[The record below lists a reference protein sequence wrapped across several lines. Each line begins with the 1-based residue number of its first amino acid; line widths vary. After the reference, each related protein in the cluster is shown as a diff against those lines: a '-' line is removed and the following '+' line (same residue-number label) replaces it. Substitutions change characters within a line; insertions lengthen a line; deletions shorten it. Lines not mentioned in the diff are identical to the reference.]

1 MKIIEHVM
9 LISYLG
15 EKKKKWKGTRF
26 SKDMLKSVTS
36 QSLVSVY
43 TFFSDSCFVK
53 LRKVSAAKKKWWGRG
68 RAIDSSSHRQKL
80 FIRYNMA
87 RSLSLAFKQWPRSR
101 SDGFNVFIYWHT
113 HIDSGE
119 PVKIIVLHL

>member
-15 EKKKKWKGTRF
+15 EKKKKWKGKRF

-68 RAIDSSSHRQKL
+68 RAIDLSSNRQKL
-80 FIRYNMA
+80 LIRYNMA
-87 RSLSLAFKQWPRSR
+87 RGLSLAFKQRPRSR
-101 SDGFNVFIYWHT
+101 FGGFNEIIYWHT
-113 HIDSGE
+113 HVDSGE

>member
-9 LISYLG
+9 LFSFYG
-15 EKKKKWKGTRF
+15 EKKKKWKGKRF

-36 QSLVSVY
+36 QSLVSVS

-53 LRKVSAAKKKWWGRG
+53 LRIVSAAKNKWWGRG
-68 RAIDSSSHRQKL
+68 RAIDSPSNRQKL
-80 FIRYNMA
+80 LIRYNME
-87 RSLSLAFKQWPRSR
+87 RSLSLAFKQRPRSR

-119 PVKIIVLHL
+119 PVK

>member
-9 LISYLG
+9 LFSYLG
-15 EKKKKWKGTRF
+15 EKKKRWKGTRF

-36 QSLVSVY
+36 QSLVSVS
-43 TFFSDSCFVK
+43 TF
-53 LRKVSAAKKKWWGRG
+53 LRKVSAVKKKWWGRG
-68 RAIDSSSHRQKL
+68 RAIDSSSHLQKL
-80 FIRYNMA
+80 LIRYMA
-87 RSLSLAFKQWPRSR
+87 RSLSLAFKQRPRSR

-113 HIDSGE
+113 HVDSGE

>member
-15 EKKKKWKGTRF
+15 GEKKKWKGKRF

-53 LRKVSAAKKKWWGRG
+53 LRKVSAAKKNG
-68 RAIDSSSHRQKL
+68 
-80 FIRYNMA
+80 
-87 RSLSLAFKQWPRSR
+87 
-101 SDGFNVFIYWHT
+101 
-113 HIDSGE
+113 GE
-119 PVKIIVLHL
+119 GIAQ

>member
-9 LISYLG
+9 LFSYLG
-15 EKKKKWKGTRF
+15 EKKKRWKGKRF

-36 QSLVSVY
+36 QSLVSVS
-43 TFFSDSCFVK
+43 TLFSDSCFVK
-53 LRKVSAAKKKWWGRG
+53 LRKVSADKKKWWGRG
-68 RAIDSSSHRQKL
+68 RAIDSSSHLQKL
-80 FIRYNMA
+80 LIRYNMA
-87 RSLSLAFKQWPRSR
+87 RSLSLAFKQRPRSR